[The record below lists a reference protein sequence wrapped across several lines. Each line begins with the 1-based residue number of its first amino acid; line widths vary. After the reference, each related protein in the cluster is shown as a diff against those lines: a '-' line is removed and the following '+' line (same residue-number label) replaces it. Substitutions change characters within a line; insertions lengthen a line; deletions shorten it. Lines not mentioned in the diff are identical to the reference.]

1 MKKLFAMM
9 LLALT
14 MLAVACPVWAA
25 DVPVYFRGHLTTTG
39 LERDGAIYLSERAL
53 FESMALEVSYTEASQ
68 KINLTFNDQAFQNG
82 GQLDMQVGSRD
93 ADYNRDYINTE
104 SGERGSDHA
113 WFYLEHVPFVKDGL
127 VYLPIRFVAEDVLG
141 CNVEWKDG
149 AVYIDLPYTTCTVGE
164 DEYSLCLAS
173 GDFYHNGE
181 RVFRLKLP
189 GYANCHNLA
198 VTGGLQVR
206 RTEAGAYL
214 LQAEGRNTGGLI
226 KSLRWYAWIFP
237 TSDGYSSQTA
247 YISTMQSADWLPGIV
262 QSPGRVWL
270 NDGVQIFCLDE
281 ASGQVQTFDQNSW
294 MAQTLGDDM
303 ASGYLQWTDGRLAL
317 LGDTDGYV
325 LWDMQAEQGVDLT
338 PLLLTDAVRAEA
350 EEYLLA
356 EALVDF
362 RPDTDFAY
370 YWKGLG
376 RQNLAVGDVYPYL
389 HFLGEEAGRLQF
401 ELRCHYHTSGYGD
414 AGQATFPLS
423 IDLAQI
429 KIGE

>member
-1 MKKLFAMM
+1 M
-9 LLALT
+9 
-14 MLAVACPVWAA
+14 
-25 DVPVYFRGHLTTTG
+25 
-39 LERDGAIYLSERAL
+39 
-53 FESMALEVSYTEASQ
+53 
-68 KINLTFNDQAFQNG
+68 
-82 GQLDMQVGSRD
+82 
-93 ADYNRDYINTE
+93 
-104 SGERGSDHA
+104 
-113 WFYLEHVPFVKDGL
+113 
-127 VYLPIRFVAEDVLG
+127 
-141 CNVEWKDG
+141 
-149 AVYIDLPYTTCTVGE
+149 
-164 DEYSLCLAS
+164 
-173 GDFYHNGE
+173 
-181 RVFRLKLP
+181 
-189 GYANCHNLA
+189 
-198 VTGGLQVR
+198 R

-281 ASGQVQTFDQNSW
+281 ASGQVQTFDQNKW
-294 MAQTLGDDM
+294 LQQTLNDNN

-338 PLLLTDAVRAEA
+338 PLLLTDAVRGEA
-350 EEYLLA
+350 EEYLRA

-370 YWKGLG
+370 YWAGLG
-376 RQNLAVGDVYPYL
+376 KQNLAVGDVYPYL
-389 HFLGEEAGRLQF
+389 HFLGEEAGQLQF